1 MNCNYIYI
9 PRASIEHYY
18 LLEVFLRS
26 ILGKVFEKKKCSRY
40 THLTIPPI
48 NHGLLLDLFMM
59 VSLIRGFGVI
69 ATSIPSCLLNP
80 GLCSGNQ
87 KHSPMHNTEL
97 VVFLLANH
105 SVASWTKCRK
115 SGSMVAPSE
124 KHLPLARDPVV

>member
-1 MNCNYIYI
+1 M
-9 PRASIEHYY
+9 
-18 LLEVFLRS
+18 RS
-26 ILGKVFEKKKCSRY
+26 ILGKVFELKKKCSRY

-105 SVASWTKCRK
+105 SVASGSQPHRLWELGPYLTGTIPFPSIGQQHTGQSSVTK
-115 SGSMVAPSE
+115 PSRVE
-124 KHLPLARDPVV
+124 AMSCCT